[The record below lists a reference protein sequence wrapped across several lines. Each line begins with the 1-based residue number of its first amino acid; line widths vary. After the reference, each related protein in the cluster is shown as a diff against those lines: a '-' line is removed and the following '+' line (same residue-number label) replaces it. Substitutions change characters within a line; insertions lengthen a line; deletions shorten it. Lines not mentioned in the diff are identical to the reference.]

1 MDYGSADLILLGAKR
16 QPIQTCYFGTD
27 WLRMYLL
34 ASCLCLDAAFSP
46 KRIEFLMLFN
56 LKKFIG
62 GLLMPLPALLLLM
75 GLALLLLWF
84 TRWQKS
90 SKAILTLSWL
100 FLLLFSLQP
109 VADRLLRPIEA
120 EYPTYRGNDPVSY
133 IVVLGGGYTFN
144 PDWAPSS
151 NLLGNSLPRVTEGV
165 RLYLAHPGAKLVFT
179 GGKGARTLSS
189 AETAARVAESLGVPR
204 SDILLL
210 DRPRDTEQEAA
221 QVARLAGQQPF
232 ILVTSANH
240 LPRAMRFFEA
250 KGLHPIPAPANQ
262 LAIVSPLNIWDR
274 VMPSAMFLGHSERA
288 WYETLGGLWQR
299 LKGAD
304 GAD

>member
-1 MDYGSADLILLGAKR
+1 
-16 QPIQTCYFGTD
+16 
-27 WLRMYLL
+27 
-34 ASCLCLDAAFSP
+34 
-46 KRIEFLMLFN
+46 MLFN

-62 GLLMPLPALLLLM
+62 AILMPLPALLLLM

-90 SKAILTLSWL
+90 GKVIFTLSWL

-109 VADRLLRPIEA
+109 VADRLLRPIES
-120 EYPTYRGNDPVSY
+120 EYVTYRGNDPVNY

-151 NLLGNSLPRVTEGV
+151 NLIGNSLPRVTEGV
-165 RLYLAHPGAKLVFT
+165 RLYLAHPGAKMVFT
-179 GGKGARTLSS
+179 GAGSPKTLSN
-189 AETAARVAESLGVPR
+189 AATAAQVAESLGVPR
-204 SDILLL
+204 GDIVLL
-210 DRPRDTEQEAA
+210 DRPLDTEQEAL
-221 QVARLAGQQPF
+221 QVSKLVGQQPF

-262 LAIVSPLNIWDR
+262 LAISSRLNIWDR
-274 VMPSAMFLGHSERA
+274 VVPSAMFLDHSERA
-288 WYETLGGLWQR
+288 WYETLGSLWQR
-299 LKGAD
+299 LKGSD
-304 GAD
+304 EVSVD

>member
-1 MDYGSADLILLGAKR
+1 
-16 QPIQTCYFGTD
+16 
-27 WLRMYLL
+27 
-34 ASCLCLDAAFSP
+34 
-46 KRIEFLMLFN
+46 MLFN

-62 GLLMPLPALLLLM
+62 AILMPLPALLLLM

-90 SKAILTLSWL
+90 GKVIFTLSWL

-109 VADRLLRPIEA
+109 VADRLLRPIES
-120 EYPTYRGNDPVSY
+120 EYVTYRGNDPVNY

-151 NLLGNSLPRVTEGV
+151 NLIGNSLPRVTEGV
-165 RLYLAHPGAKLVFT
+165 RLYLAHPGAKMVFT
-179 GGKGARTLSS
+179 GAGSPKTLSN
-189 AETAARVAESLGVPR
+189 AATAAQVAESLGVPR
-204 SDILLL
+204 SDIVLL
-210 DRPRDTEQEAA
+210 DRPLDTEQEAL
-221 QVARLAGQQPF
+221 QVSKLVGQQPF

-262 LAIVSPLNIWDR
+262 LAISSQLNIWDR
-274 VMPSAMFLGHSERA
+274 VVPSAMFLGHSERA
-288 WYETLGGLWQR
+288 WYETLGSLWQR
-299 LKGAD
+299 LKGSD
-304 GAD
+304 EVSVD

>member
-1 MDYGSADLILLGAKR
+1 
-16 QPIQTCYFGTD
+16 
-27 WLRMYLL
+27 
-34 ASCLCLDAAFSP
+34 
-46 KRIEFLMLFN
+46 MLFN

-62 GLLMPLPALLLLM
+62 AILMPLPAMLLLM

-90 SKAILTLSWL
+90 GKAIFTLSWL

-109 VADRLLRPIEA
+109 VADRLLRPIES
-120 EYPTYRGNDPVSY
+120 EYVTYRGNDPVNY

-151 NLLGNSLPRVTEGV
+151 NLIGNSLPRVTEGV
-165 RLYLAHPGAKLVFT
+165 RLYLAHPGAKMVFT
-179 GGKGARTLSS
+179 GAGGPKTLSN
-189 AETAARVAESLGVPR
+189 AATAARVAESLGVPG
-204 SDILLL
+204 SDIVLL
-210 DRPRDTEQEAA
+210 DRPMDTEQEAL
-221 QVARLAGQQPF
+221 QVSKLVGQQPF

-262 LAIVSPLNIWDR
+262 LAISSRLNIWDR
-274 VMPSAMFLGHSERA
+274 VVPSAMFLGHSDRA
-288 WYETLGGLWQR
+288 WYETLGSRWQW

-304 GAD
+304 EVSVD